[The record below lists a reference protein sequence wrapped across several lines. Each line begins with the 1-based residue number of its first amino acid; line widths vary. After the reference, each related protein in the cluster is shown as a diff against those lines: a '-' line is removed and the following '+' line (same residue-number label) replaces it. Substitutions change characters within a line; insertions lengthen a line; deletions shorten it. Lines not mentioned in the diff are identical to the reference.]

1 MGPRLNLPRIA
12 TWLFIAFVGPLCLM
26 SCKQRQT
33 IEPPFLEKKS
43 IAYFLEDQFARRSG
57 LTGDGI
63 EIKAWKIAGDKITI
77 VNMISP
83 LEITDR
89 LVWLKP
95 SDERFIEAFAFLNKL
110 DEFRRVLP
118 EIQIMFEDL
127 DTRIAFEDM
136 FSSERGI
143 EGCSLWICS
152 PQRMRIVY
160 VSAK

>member
-1 MGPRLNLPRIA
+1 MEPRFNWAGIA
-12 TWLFIAFVGPLCLM
+12 AWLCIAFVGLLCL
-26 SCKQRQT
+26 SGCRQRRT
-33 IEPPFLEKKS
+33 IKPPCLARNNIAFVFENEFL
-43 IAYFLEDQFARRSG
+43 RRSG

-63 EIKAWKIAGDKITI
+63 EIHAWKIAGDKETI
-77 VNMISP
+77 VNLISP
-83 LEITDR
+83 LEITNR

-95 SDERFIEAFAFLNKL
+95 SDGRFIEAFAFLNKL

-118 EIQIMFEDL
+118 DMQIMFEDP
-127 DTRIAFEDM
+127 DARVAFEDM

-143 EGCSLWICS
+143 EGCSICS